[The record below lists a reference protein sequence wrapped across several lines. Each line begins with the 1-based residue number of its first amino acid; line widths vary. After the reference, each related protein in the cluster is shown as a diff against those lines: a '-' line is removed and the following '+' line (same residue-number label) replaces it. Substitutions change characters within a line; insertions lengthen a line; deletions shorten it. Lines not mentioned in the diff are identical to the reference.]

1 MSPVQIQS
9 PLPTGNLPLRQVSLY
24 GPLVK
29 WLRHRPFTAVTR
41 VRVSYGSPARRKRHI
56 ACDEFFLF
64 HCKTHR
70 ALILLL
76 LASKPEPL
84 PHPKGTS
91 SALRASGA
99 GLRFGSAALRRFCFP
114 WKMSILTVPSK
125 KKDMTA
131 GHVFLFGF
139 RRRSG
144 GIFASGVPLGRASTW
159 MLVRPLFSTRERR
172 KGWYMKGHFR
182 FFASSFQRR
191 CFVARR

>member
-1 MSPVQIQS
+1 MQ
-9 PLPTGNLPLRQVSLY
+9 
-24 GPLVK
+24 
-29 WLRHRPFTAVTR
+29 
-41 VRVSYGSPARRKRHI
+41 
-56 ACDEFFLF
+56 
-64 HCKTHR
+64 THR

-84 PHPKGTS
+84 PLAPVWV
-91 SALRASGA
+91 
-99 GLRFGSAALRRFCFP
+99 RRFAAVLFSME
-114 WKMSILTVPSK
+114 MSILTVPSK

-172 KGWYMKGHFR
+172 KGWYMKGHLR